1 MSDVRTYSDGEDRCR
16 QLGKRLQEK
25 LDAFKADKPDL
36 GKVCGHSTVLFF
48 NFSIINYYTII
59 LLFIIMHT
67 VLCIEM
73 KQRFNNLNIMCWT
86 SSVLS

>member
-36 GKVCGHSTVLFF
+36 GKVCELSTVLLYFI
-48 NFSIINYYTII
+48 IINYYTII

-67 VLCIEM
+67 V
-73 KQRFNNLNIMCWT
+73 
-86 SSVLS
+86 